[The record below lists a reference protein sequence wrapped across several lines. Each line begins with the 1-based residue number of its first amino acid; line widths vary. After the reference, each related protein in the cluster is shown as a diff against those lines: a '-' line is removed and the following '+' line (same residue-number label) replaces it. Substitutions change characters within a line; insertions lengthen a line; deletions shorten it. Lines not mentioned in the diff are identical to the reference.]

1 VADGATI
8 EDRIKQL
15 LAARLQVSPDVLAES
30 GTETSLLGRGIG
42 LDSMEALALANAIEA
57 EFDLEIADDDLTR
70 ELFATIGSVAA
81 YVRGALASRS

>member
-1 VADGATI
+1 MADASPI
-8 EDRIKQL
+8 EDRIKQI
-15 LAARLQVSPDVLAES
+15 LAARLQISPEILANS
-30 GTETSLLGRGIG
+30 GAETSLLGRGIG

-70 ELFATIGSVAA
+70 ELFATIGSLAA

>member
-1 VADGATI
+1 MPEAPSI

-15 LAARLQVSPDVLAES
+15 LAARLQISRDVLAES
-30 GTETSLLGRGIG
+30 GADTSLLGRGIG
-42 LDSMEALALANAIEA
+42 LDSMEALALANALEA

-81 YVRGALASRS
+81 YVRTALASRS